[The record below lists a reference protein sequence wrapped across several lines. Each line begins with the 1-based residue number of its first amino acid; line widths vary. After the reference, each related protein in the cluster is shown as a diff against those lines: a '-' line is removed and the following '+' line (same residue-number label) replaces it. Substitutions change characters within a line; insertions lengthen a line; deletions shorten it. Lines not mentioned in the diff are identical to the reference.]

1 MQYKTEEVLSLL
13 KELEIPYKLVTH
25 KAVYTMQEMEA
36 IGVEGIEYVAKNL
49 FVRDDKKKSYY
60 IVTVQKDK
68 RVDLKTLRN
77 TLASRPLSLA
87 SEEDLM
93 HYLALEK
100 GAVTP
105 LGILNDV
112 NSIVTVIID
121 KDLQNGEYIGMH
133 PNENT
138 ASVWFAPKDLE
149 RVIKYSGN
157 TILYVDL

>member
-13 KELEIPYKLVTH
+13 EELKIPYKLVTH
-25 KAVYTMQEMEA
+25 KVVYTMQEMEA

-49 FVRDDKKKSYY
+49 FVRDDKKKNYY

-68 RVDLKTLRN
+68 RVDLKTLKN
-77 TLASRPLSLA
+77 TLNSRSLSLA

-105 LGILNDV
+105 LGVLNDA
-112 NSIVTVIID
+112 NNTVTVVID
-121 KDLQNGEYIGMH
+121 KDLQNSKYIGMH

-138 ASVWFAPKDLE
+138 ASVWLTSKDLE
-149 RVIKYSGN
+149 RVIKHTN
-157 TILYVDL
+157 NAVLYVDL